1 MTGPTAFVRLPRDPR
16 LDLFRGLANW
26 AIFLDHVPHEV
37 LSWATLK
44 HYGFSDAADTF
55 VFIAGYTAAA
65 AFGRLVLEE
74 GYGAAFA
81 RALKRAF
88 RIYSAHILTLLLF
101 VSLVALVAHGLNDI
115 DDLHQYNVDVF
126 TDAPVT
132 GAFQML
138 IMQYKPVNLDVLP
151 LYVLLIG
158 AFAPGIF
165 LLGRCPNLTL
175 ALSFLIYCAARHWH
189 LNVPAY
195 PRGEWYF
202 NPLTWQFLFV
212 IGAWSAIVGRRTLG
226 AVIGSNRV
234 LIVALAYLAFALLLS
249 LPVTRDYLPSALTAW
264 FAPNDKTN
272 LAPYRIV
279 HLLALA
285 LLAIRMI
292 PAGASPLGWRI
303 AEPAILCGKHSLPVF
318 CTGVLVAFLAHVTIE
333 LGGNVI
339 AAQLLAGSGGLGA
352 MCVVA
357 YWSAG
362 RLQIPTIRFQG
373 ASFDGNR
380 RR

>member
-16 LDLFRGLANW
+16 LDFFRGLANW
-26 AIFLDHVPHEV
+26 AIFLDHVPHEL

-65 AFGRLVLEE
+65 AFGRLVLEQ
-74 GYGAAFA
+74 GYAAAFG

-88 RIYSAHILTLLLF
+88 RIYTAHILTLLLF
-101 VSLVALVAHGLNDI
+101 VCVVALVAHGLNDI

-126 TDAPVT
+126 TDAPVM
-132 GAFQML
+132 GALQALM
-138 IMQYKPVNLDVLP
+138 MQYKPVNLDVLP

-158 AFAPGIF
+158 AFAPGIL
-165 LLGRCPNLTL
+165 LLGRYPNLTL
-175 ALSFLIYCAARHWH
+175 AISFLVYCAARQWHW
-189 LNVPAY
+189 NMPAY
-195 PRGEWYF
+195 PKGEWYF

-212 IGAWSAIVGRRTLG
+212 IGAWFAIVGRRTLG
-226 AVIGSNRV
+226 TAIKSNRV
-234 LIVALAYLAFALLLS
+234 LIAALIFLAFALFVS
-249 LPVTRDYLPSALTAW
+249 FPATRDHLPHALTAW
-264 FAPNDKTN
+264 FTPNDKTN
-272 LAPYRIV
+272 LAPYWIV

-285 LLAIRMI
+285 ALAARIM
-292 PAGASPLGWRI
+292 PAGASLLGRRI
-303 AEPAILCGKHSLPVF
+303 AQPAILCGKHSLPVF

-333 LGGNVI
+333 LGSNGI
-339 AAQLLAGSGGLGA
+339 AAQFLAGFGGIGA
-352 MCVVA
+352 MRAVA

-362 RLQIPTIRFQG
+362 RLQIPSIRFQG
-373 ASFDGNR
+373 VSFDDNR

>member
-1 MTGPTAFVRLPRDPR
+1 MTAPTAFVRLPRDLR

-26 AIFLDHVPHEV
+26 AIFLDHVPHEM

-74 GYGAAFA
+74 GYGAAFK

-88 RIYSAHILTLLLF
+88 QIYTAHVLTLLLF
-101 VSLVALVAHGLNDI
+101 VCVVALVAHGLNDI

-132 GAFQML
+132 GAIQAL

-158 AFAPGIF
+158 AFAPCIL
-165 LLGRCPNLTL
+165 LLGRYPSLTL
-175 ALSFLIYCAARHWH
+175 AISFVVYCAARQWHW
-189 LNVPAY
+189 NMPAY
-195 PRGEWYF
+195 PKGEWFF

-212 IGAWSAIVGRRTLG
+212 LGAWFAIVGRRILG
-226 AVIGSNRV
+226 AAIRSDTV
-234 LIVALAYLAFALLLS
+234 LVAALLYLAFALLVS
-249 LPVTRDYLPSALTAW
+249 FSPAHDHLPNALTVW
-264 FAPNDKTN
+264 FTPNDKTN

-279 HLLALA
+279 HVLALA
-285 LLAIRMI
+285 VLAVRLI
-292 PAGASPLGWRI
+292 PMSSPLLGARL

-318 CTGVLVAFLAHVTIE
+318 CAGVLLAFLAHATIE
-333 LGGNVI
+333 LGGNGV
-339 AAQLLAGSGGLGA
+339 AAQLLAEAGGIIVMIG
-352 MCVVA
+352 VA
-357 YWSAG
+357 YWRAG
-362 RLQIPTIRFQG
+362 RLQLPSIRFQG
-373 ASFDGNR
+373 VTFDASKR
-380 RR
+380 R